1 MGELCHNS
9 YQSQSSGMIFKKV
22 SLVSAKW
29 LKYMLLKLQKYNLQV
44 QYKKGAEMH
53 TAYFLSRTFTDN
65 NNRKKQQQQ
74 DASTSQADGMDT
86 LAIEGMECKLE
97 L

>member
-1 MGELCHNS
+1 
-9 YQSQSSGMIFKKV
+9 MIFKKV

-65 NNRKKQQQQ
+65 NDEKKKNNIRMHQQVKQMVWPPWQ
-74 DASTSQADGMDT
+74 
-86 LAIEGMECKLE
+86 
-97 L
+97 

>member
-1 MGELCHNS
+1 
-9 YQSQSSGMIFKKV
+9 
-22 SLVSAKW
+22 
-29 LKYMLLKLQKYNLQV
+29 MLLKLQKYNLQV

-65 NNRKKQQQQ
+65 NDEKKKQHQ